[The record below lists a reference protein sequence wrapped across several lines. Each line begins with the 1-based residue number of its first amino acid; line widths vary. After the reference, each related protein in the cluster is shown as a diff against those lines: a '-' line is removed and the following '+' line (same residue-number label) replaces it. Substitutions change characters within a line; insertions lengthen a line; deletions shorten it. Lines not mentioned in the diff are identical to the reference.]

1 MLFRS
6 GPRRGRRRRWGRSP
20 RPRRKG
26 GRGRQGRGQRRATAT
41 TATSRT
47 MLPEQRKREPASNA
61 GPVWRAPAGA
71 RMNTTQRALRL
82 ARALG
87 AAGARN
93 AIVGE
98 AWSSPF
104 LSIPGERK
112 RERKQLGGEKKRMK
126 CDGGR
131 AQAFTF
137 RFSSSSGIGS
147 TAQRLSSRVFS
158 ADRTSRARFRSLLAP
173 FPPCLSKPRCDE
185 PPAAAARL
193 LSCCSRRHSRP
204 SQSSLGLG
212 RRSRAAPFWSFKVSM
227 STERR
232 MYPIE
237 WRRLKMEG
245 RARLSWTRRRIVP
258 GVSAEP

>member
-1 MLFRS
+1 MGRHGALRS
-6 GPRRGRRRRWGRSP
+6 SRSP
-20 RPRRKG
+20 GKE
-26 GRGRQGRGQRRATAT
+26 
-41 TATSRT
+41 S
-47 MLPEQRKREPASNA
+47 EKDSNSA
-61 GPVWRAPAGA
+61 
-71 RMNTTQRALRL
+71 
-82 ARALG
+82 
-87 AAGARN
+87 
-93 AIVGE
+93 
-98 AWSSPF
+98 
-104 LSIPGERK
+104 
-112 RERKQLGGEKKRMK
+112 EKKKKMK

-131 AQAFTF
+131 AQAFTL

-147 TAQRLSSRVFS
+147 TAQRLSSRVFP

-173 FPPCLSKPRCDE
+173 FPLPCLSKPRCDE

-227 STERR
+227 STKRR